1 MVTYKII
8 NGKGYSVVIQNEV
21 ELHIENRA
29 LDIIHQIANLI
40 MLKKY
45 KEIDELIK
53 SLEVEVE

>member
-1 MVTYKII
+1 MITYKII
-8 NGKGYSVVIQNEV
+8 NGKGYSVFVQNEV
-21 ELHIENRA
+21 EFYIENKA

-45 KEIDELIK
+45 EEINTLIE